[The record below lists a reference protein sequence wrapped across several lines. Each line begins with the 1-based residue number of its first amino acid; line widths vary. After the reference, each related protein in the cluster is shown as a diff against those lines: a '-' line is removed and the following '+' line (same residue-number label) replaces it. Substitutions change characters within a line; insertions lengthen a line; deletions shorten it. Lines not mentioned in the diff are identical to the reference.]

1 MAKYRL
7 TFKKSVAKDLRRIP
21 KHDVKRVL
29 SRIEALADNPRGKGC
44 VKLSAQERYRA
55 RQGVYRI
62 VYEIQDDRVDGRNM
76 DGEDFALTAGR
87 GYYGT
92 GEAVMPGQGRVVER
106 DYTPDERAALV
117 GATGPVAPTG

>member
-29 SRIEALADNPRGKGC
+29 SRIEALADDPRGKGC

-62 VYEIQDDRVDGRNM
+62 IYEIQDDRLVVHVVKVGHRS
-76 DGEDFALTAGR
+76 
-87 GYYGT
+87 
-92 GEAVMPGQGRVVER
+92 RVYH
-106 DYTPDERAALV
+106 DS
-117 GATGPVAPTG
+117 